1 MTEVTPY
8 SMKCKNVQIYIRA
21 EFRLIR
27 GTVCWNVAVNNKKDL
42 DQGKCCEI
50 LVFDIQR
57 NVRRDIFL

>member
-1 MTEVTPY
+1 
-8 SMKCKNVQIYIRA
+8 MKCKNVQIYIRA

-57 NVRRDIFL
+57 NVRHDIFL